1 MALTDEF
8 MRIPRYWI
16 SCTNPDL
23 ITNFNNLEDALQ
35 SLKDKY
41 NAGFKDYGVVKHRE
55 HYELRKYHPQPY
67 KNRSWQKANE
77 RSDRTRTIGNIKL
90 YYHPKDEEERQA
102 IKSEIGLFTVNKN
115 YTADKMGGHHITW
128 LYIGF

>member
-1 MALTDEF
+1 MSETEF
-8 MRIPRYWI
+8 MRIPHYWI
-16 SCTNPDL
+16 SSTNSDL
-23 ITNFNNLEDALQ
+23 IRYFNNLEDALQ

-41 NAGFKDYGVVKHRE
+41 NEGFKDYGVVKHRN

-67 KNRSWQKANE
+67 NKTRGHQKANE
-77 RSDRTRTIGNIKL
+77 RSKRTLSIGNIKL

-102 IKSEIGLFTVNKN
+102 IKEEIGLFTVNKN
-115 YTADKMGGHHITW
+115 YTGAKIGHHITW